1 MSEESAAT
9 DSASAGAR
17 EIDPAAAAL
26 ALAGASR
33 ERADSFLA
41 RQEALTTVQLH
52 HLHEE
57 IKHLHLNI
65 WEKRLGVW
73 LRAATFC
80 VGIAA
85 AGGVAMMIW
94 QAAHSSGLIIEPFT
108 VPPDLAAKGLGGE
121 AVAGQILDKLTQMQD
136 VTISSRPP
144 QTYARYWGENA
155 KVEIPETGISI
166 GDFQNFLRG
175 WLGHDTRISGD
186 VWHTAT
192 GLAVAVRTNG
202 TGGEPATGSEADFD
216 DLMHKAAEQVY
227 GATQPYRYAN
237 YLDRNYYR
245 PGVPLRIA
253 EAEAIYN
260 RLIYDPDPEERGW
273 AWNGLGTLAYSVHGN
288 DHEAA
293 RLYYRALDARPDLPI
308 AYSALVGTEE
318 RLGHA
323 EASLRAA
330 KNYYRVSANR
340 TGTTTYSTVAPLL
353 GDFAAT
359 AALCKRA
366 AEAPVPFRQVN
377 NRDQSRDCVVRA
389 LASQHDGGAVREWLR
404 DMPPAETAA
413 STGRH
418 PISLLRINAALENWK
433 AVAASEPGAEV
444 AYVKGLPSW
453 DHRTVI
459 GNLTRP
465 LLALARAHLGD
476 LPGAQALIG
485 ATAADC
491 YDCLRFRG
499 TIATLAGEPGRADY
513 WFARAAAAAPSIPF
527 AFHDWGR
534 SLLARGKPDDAIAL
548 FKVANQKGPHFA
560 DPLEGWG
567 EALMAKNQSHLALAK
582 FAEAEKYAP
591 NWGRLHLKWGEA
603 LAYAGKRADAQS
615 QFARAATLDLTPSEK
630 AELARSAHG

>member
-1 MSEESAAT
+1 MSEEAAAT

-17 EIDPAAAAL
+17 GIDPAAAAL

-41 RQEALTTVQLH
+41 RQEALTVVQLH

-85 AGGVAMMIW
+85 AGGVGLMVW
-94 QAAHSSGLIIEPFT
+94 EAAHSSGLIIEPFT

-186 VWHTAT
+186 IWHTPT

-202 TGGEPATGSEADFD
+202 TGGEPATGSESDFD

-273 AWNGLGTLAYSVHGN
+273 AWNGLGTLAYSIHGN

-293 RLYYRALDARPDLPI
+293 RLYYKALSARPDLPI
-308 AYSALVGTEE
+308 AYSALVSTEE
-318 RLGHA
+318 RLGHD
-323 EASLRAA
+323 EAALAA
-330 KNYYRVSANR
+330 AQNYVRVEPPANA
-340 TGTTTYSTVAPLL
+340 SPLPPL
-353 GDFAAT
+353 VGDFAAQ
-359 AALCKRA
+359 AAGCKRA
-366 AEAPVPFRQVN
+366 AEAPVAFRQVN
-377 NRDQSRDCVVRA
+377 NRDQSRECVARA
-389 LASQHDGGAVREWLR
+389 LAWQHDGGAVREWLR
-404 DMPPAETAA
+404 NMPAETAA
-413 STGRH
+413 AAGRR
-418 PISLLRINAALENWK
+418 PTVILRVNAALENWK
-433 AVAASEPGAEV
+433 AVAASEPAAEA
-444 AYVKGLPSW
+444 AYVKDLPGW
-453 DHRTVI
+453 DHRTQI
-459 GNLTRP
+459 GNLMRP

-476 LPGAQALIG
+476 LPGARALIG
-485 ATAADC
+485 VTAADC

-499 TIATLAGEPGRADY
+499 TIASLAGEDGRADY
-513 WFARAAAAAPSIPF
+513 WFARATGAAPSIPF

-534 SLLARGKPDDAIAL
+534 SLLARGKPDDAIAQ
-548 FKVANQKGPHFA
+548 FKIANQKGPHFA

-567 EALMAKNQSHLALAK
+567 EALMARNQSHLALAK
-582 FAEAEKYAP
+582 FAEAGKYAP

-603 LAYAGKRADAQS
+603 LAYAGKKDEAAK
-615 QFARAATLDLTPSEK
+615 QFAQAATLDLTPSEK
-630 AELARSAHG
+630 TELVKIHG